1 MKAKTLRRI
10 YLREATVML
19 VAARLAVR
27 FVPAAQ
33 LFAWASRPPERIYR
47 FAADEVDRV
56 SWAIEMISSKQWMNT
71 SALPRA
77 LAAHAMLRR
86 RGIGS
91 RLCLGVAH
99 ERGGL
104 VSHAWIE
111 LGHKI
116 ILGGAETARFTRLV
130 ALGGEQT

>member
-77 LAAHAMLRR
+77 LAAHAMLR
-86 RGIGS
+86 
-91 RLCLGVAH
+91 
-99 ERGGL
+99 
-104 VSHAWIE
+104 
-111 LGHKI
+111 
-116 ILGGAETARFTRLV
+116 
-130 ALGGEQT
+130 GGELAVVSVSALLTNAEGSSHTPGLNWVTR